1 MCIYTHMLVYTY
13 KCIYTRLHVYLSTV
27 YIFYKLTC
35 SLYIK
40 KREIIFQEDYI
51 CFPHGKPKLVHFF
64 FNISSDKFSFH
75 LFCRITLPLHF
86 CEVIEVCPSAVDG
99 IIPLSWVH
107 RILEDT
113 SVSPLHWRA
122 QNWAQYFKCGLT
134 STEEAVRINS
144 FSLLVTLWMQPRRLS
159 ASVVVYQALLHFILL
174 FLQVCW
180 GCTKTWSHHP
190 GH

>member
-113 SVSPLHWRA
+113 SSIALESPKLGPVFQMWPQQYWRGSKDQFLQPPGNTLNA
-122 QNWAQYFKCGLT
+122 SL
-134 STEEAVRINS
+134 EAVGLSRGLSSTAS
-144 FSLLVTLWMQPRRLS
+144 FHFTFSASLLRV
-159 ASVVVYQALLHFILL
+159 H
-174 FLQVCW
+174 
-180 GCTKTWSHHP
+180 
-190 GH
+190 